1 MASSLEG
8 RVAGELRALD
18 QQHLRRALRA
28 PSGIDL
34 SSNDYLGLADHPLV
48 TQRMIE
54 AIEQHG
60 CGSTG
65 SRLLRGQRDAFAS
78 VERTFAAFMNA
89 ERALYFSSGY
99 LANLAVLTTF
109 PGTGDLIVSDRA
121 NHASLRD
128 GARLSTAKCVMF
140 AHNDA
145 GALSRIL
152 QAQSG
157 RGEVFVV
164 TESLFSMDGDIPPLE
179 DYAEICRTSGARLI
193 VDEAHAVGIFGALGS
208 GLVEER
214 GIGRDVFLTISTAG
228 KALGV
233 AGAFVSGPEWAI
245 EYLIQRARPFVFS
258 TAPPPSL
265 AAAIEASLTI
275 VATEPERRADLRAK
289 AARLRVRLAAAG
301 MTVAAGDSPIVPI
314 MLGSAERAQAVA
326 EALQADGFDVRAIR
340 PPTVPAGTARL
351 RISVN
356 VHLSDE
362 TIDRFVSA
370 LAVAL
375 LVCPSQITI
384 GRSVV
389 AAGK

>member
-1 MASSLEG
+1 MSGSLEG
-8 RVAGELRALD
+8 RVTGELRALD
-18 QQHLRRALRA
+18 QQRLRRALRA

-48 TQRMIE
+48 KQQMIV
-54 AIEQHG
+54 AIEQDG

-78 VERTFAAFMNA
+78 IERTFAAFRHA

-109 PGTGDLIVSDRA
+109 PGRRDLIVSDRA

-128 GARLSTAKCVMF
+128 GARLSKAKHVMF

-152 QAQSG
+152 QSQTG
-157 RGEVFVV
+157 HDEVFVV
-164 TESLFSMDGDIPPLE
+164 TESLFSMEGDIPPLH
-179 DYAEICRTSGARLI
+179 DYAEMCRKAGALLI
-193 VDEAHAVGIFGALGS
+193 VDEAHAVGIFGARGS
-208 GLVEER
+208 GLVEEH
-214 GIGRDVFLTISTAG
+214 GIGRDVFLSISTAG

-233 AGAFVSGPEWAI
+233 AGAFVAGPEWAI
-245 EYLIQRARPFVFS
+245 EYMIQGARPFVFS

-265 AAAIEASLTI
+265 AAAIGASLTI
-275 VATEPERRADLRAK
+275 VEKEPDRRADLRAK
-289 AARLRVRLAAAG
+289 ARRLRARLADAG
-301 MTVAAGDSPIVPI
+301 VAVAAGDSPIVPVI
-314 MLGSAERAQAVA
+314 LGSAERAQAVA

-356 VHLSDE
+356 VHLSDA
-362 TIDRFVSA
+362 TIDRFVVVLAAA
-370 LAVAL
+370 LERSTQCPAV
-375 LVCPSQITI
+375 S
-384 GRSVV
+384 S
-389 AAGK
+389 